1 MTDLFNISQM
11 LKRNGDFLLDIS
23 SLDIPSKNIVTLCG
37 NNGSGKSTLLNIL
50 SLTDKPCSG
59 ELVFMGKKIDI
70 KRNTPLETRRKISFL
85 TQDTVLFSMNVFE
98 NISLGL
104 KLRKMPAQKI
114 EQSVNQIMEKL
125 DLAALKGRY
134 PSELSGGEARRVAI
148 ARTLA
153 INSDVYLLDEPT
165 SNIDSFSCDL
175 IEKLIFDMVEK
186 ENSSFVISTHSTSQA
201 KRLSSLV
208 IKLNKGRIN
217 G

>member
-1 MTDLFNISQM
+1 
-11 LKRNGDFLLDIS
+11 
-23 SLDIPSKNIVTLCG
+23 
-37 NNGSGKSTLLNIL
+37 
-50 SLTDKPCSG
+50 
-59 ELVFMGKKIDI
+59 
-70 KRNTPLETRRKISFL
+70 
-85 TQDTVLFSMNVFE
+85 MNVFE

>member
-1 MTDLFNISQM
+1 MLFRS
-11 LKRNGDFLLDIS
+11 
-23 SLDIPSKNIVTLCG
+23 
-37 NNGSGKSTLLNIL
+37 
-50 SLTDKPCSG
+50 
-59 ELVFMGKKIDI
+59 
-70 KRNTPLETRRKISFL
+70 
-85 TQDTVLFSMNVFE
+85 
-98 NISLGL
+98 
-104 KLRKMPAQKI
+104 
-114 EQSVNQIMEKL
+114 
-125 DLAALKGRY
+125 
-134 PSELSGGEARRVAI
+134 
-148 ARTLA
+148 RTLA